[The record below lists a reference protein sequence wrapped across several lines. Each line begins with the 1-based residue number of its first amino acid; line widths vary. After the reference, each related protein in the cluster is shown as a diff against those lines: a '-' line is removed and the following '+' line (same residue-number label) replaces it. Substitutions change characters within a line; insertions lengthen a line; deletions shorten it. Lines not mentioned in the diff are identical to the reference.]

1 MEEKTINL
9 IIIDDSF
16 DSEEIIVSK
25 LRAAGYTARST
36 RVEDDEDLTDA
47 IKQHIPDIIIYFEGL
62 ELISLKETITCLN
75 KDKKTG
81 ICRVI
86 SVSRNESGNI
96 PVDVVSAM
104 RTGAVDACYFN
115 NIDHLLLIITRE
127 YQSLI
132 NRKQV
137 SYCKK
142 AFNESEKR
150 CASLLDS
157 SRDAIA
163 YIHEGMHVYSNRS
176 YLNMFDIAESDE
188 LEGMPVLDMVTNDGR
203 DELKSFLRA
212 YLQTEGG
219 IEKFETQLLKADGT
233 EFSGEM
239 EFSPAQIDGEPCI
252 QIIIRK
258 EDAASE
264 ELERQLK
271 LLSQKDQ
278 LTGLFNRQYCIEK
291 LEAVISDCQQE
302 KYTAALLEIKI
313 DNFHDIKNTVGVI
326 DADQYIIDAAK
337 TLSEAADDGDTLSR
351 YTHDCFALIAIN
363 YTIDNIESYA
373 AQLQKAISQ
382 FETTVHGAQINTTCC
397 VGITLIDS
405 DSPDYDDIFAR
416 SEKAIS
422 IATEKGTNQIVTY
435 TPQKGELTR
444 HDVDARFK
452 VQLTDAL
459 KNDKFLLH
467 YQPVV
472 SLHGDTDE
480 RYEVFVRMQ
489 TEDKEP
495 LIMPQDFLP
504 AAERVGMA
512 IAIDRWVLYKTIQE
526 YNLRKK
532 TGKRTRFFIKLSAA
546 SIKDKTLI
554 DWLSYQIKDKQI
566 PANTLNFAV
575 KATIAVTHLKNA
587 KSLSHD
593 LKKLNCGFILD
604 DFGTGA
610 NPFQLLD
617 HIHVDY
623 VRIERS
629 FMDSLTNN
637 PKNQESI
644 RTLAEEA
651 SKLGKLTIAQHVP
664 DATSLSI
671 LWGMGVNFIQ
681 GYFLQEPL
689 PTMDYDFTEM
699 SG

>member
-1 MEEKTINL
+1 VEEKIINL

-16 DSEEIIVSK
+16 DSEEVIVSK
-25 LRAAGYTARST
+25 LRAAGYSARST

-47 IKQHIPDIIIYFEGL
+47 IKEHIPDIIIYFEGM
-62 ELISLKETITCLN
+62 ELISLKETIACLN
-75 KDKKTG
+75 KDKRTG
-81 ICRVI
+81 NCRVI
-86 SVSRNESGNI
+86 SVSRNEPYN
-96 PVDVVSAM
+96 VVSAM
-104 RTGAVDACYFN
+104 RTGAIDACCFS

-132 NRKQV
+132 NCKQV
-137 SYCKK
+137 SYYKK

-150 CASLLDS
+150 CTSLLDS

-176 YLNMFDIAESDE
+176 YLSMFDIAESDD
-188 LEGMPVLDMVTNDGR
+188 LEGIPMLDMVTVDNR
-203 DELKSFLRA
+203 DELKSFLRT
-212 YLQTEGG
+212 YLQVEGG
-219 IEKFETQLLKADGT
+219 IEKFETQLLKPDGT

-258 EDAASE
+258 EDATSR
-264 ELERQLK
+264 ELELQLK

-291 LEAVISDCQQE
+291 LETVISDCQQE

-326 DADQYIIDAAK
+326 DADQYLIDAAK
-337 TLSEAADDGDTLSR
+337 ALSEAVDDDDILSR

-363 YTIDNIESYA
+363 YTVDNIESYA
-373 AQLQKAISQ
+373 AQLQKSISQ
-382 FETTVHGAQINTTCC
+382 FETSIHGTQINTTCC
-397 VGITLIDS
+397 VGITLIDC
-405 DSPDYDDIFAR
+405 DSPDYDDILAR
-416 SEKAIS
+416 SEKAVS
-422 IATEKGTNQIVTY
+422 IAAEKGTNQIVTY
-435 TPQKGELTR
+435 TPRKGELTR
-444 HDVDARFK
+444 HEVDAKFK

-489 TEDKEP
+489 QEGKEP

-526 YNLRKK
+526 YKLRKK
-532 TGKRTRFFIKLSAA
+532 TGKQTRFFIKLSAA

-587 KSLSHD
+587 KSLSHN

-610 NPFQLLD
+610 NPFQLLE

-623 VRIERS
+623 VRVERS
-629 FMDSLTNN
+629 FMESLANN

-644 RTLAEEA
+644 RNLAEEA
-651 SKLGKLTIAQHVP
+651 AKLGKLTIAQHVP